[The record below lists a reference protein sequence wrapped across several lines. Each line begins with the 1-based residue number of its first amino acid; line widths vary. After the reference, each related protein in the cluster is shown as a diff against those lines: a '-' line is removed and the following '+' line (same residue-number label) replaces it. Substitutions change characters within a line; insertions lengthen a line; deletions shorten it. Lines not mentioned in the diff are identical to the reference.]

1 MCISDF
7 ACKDISQHYY
17 KTSQNLQQKV
27 KLSGKRVEKYM
38 GKEMMVSTGV
48 FILGATDKK
57 IKARVTRNFSIT
69 YKSGDIQG
77 DLKWEF

>member
-1 MCISDF
+1 
-7 ACKDISQHYY
+7 
-17 KTSQNLQQKV
+17 
-27 KLSGKRVEKYM
+27 M